1 MRAEAATRALR
12 AVLLDLDGTL
22 LDTAPDLAAAANA
35 MLAEQGLAPLPAGVI
50 RGFIGHGIA
59 HLVESCLQSSGNPL
73 ACARLEPALRSF
85 GAHYARCNGRES
97 RPFPGV
103 PEALARLR
111 AASFGLACV
120 TNKASAFT
128 TPLLDKTGLAAY
140 LDAVV
145 TADQA
150 GARKPHPAP
159 FLRACEALG
168 VAPSEALV
176 IGDSANDAE
185 GARAAGCRVL
195 LVSYGYSE
203 GRDVKS
209 LDADGVVATLGEAA
223 DRLLG
228 EAADR
233 LPGGGLARAT

>member
-1 MRAEAATRALR
+1 VVK

-50 RGFIGHGIA
+50 RGFIGRGIA
-59 HLVESCLQSSGNPL
+59 HLVERCLQSAGEYL

-85 GAHYARCNGRES
+85 GAHYRRLNGRES

-103 PEALARLR
+103 PQALARLR
-111 AASFGLACV
+111 AASLRLACV
-120 TNKASAFT
+120 TNKAQAFT
-128 TPLLDKTGLAAY
+128 TPLLAKTGLAPY
-140 LDAVV
+140 FDAVV

-159 FLRACEALG
+159 FLHACKALA
-168 VAPSEALV
+168 VAPAEATV

-195 LVSYGYSE
+195 LVTYGYNE
-203 GRDVKS
+203 GRDVRG
-209 LDADGVVATLGEAA
+209 LDADGVVETLGEAA
-223 DRLLG
+223 DLL
-228 EAADR
+228 
-233 LPGGGLARAT
+233 LSS

>member
-1 MRAEAATRALR
+1 VPPDTATRPTR

-35 MLAEQGLAPLPAGVI
+35 MLAEQGLARLPAGVI
-50 RGFIGHGIA
+50 RGFIGRGIA
-59 HLVESCLQSSGNPL
+59 HLVESCLQSSGYPL

-97 RPFPGV
+97 RTFPGV
-103 PEALARLR
+103 TEALARMR
-111 AASFGLACV
+111 AASLRLACV
-120 TNKASAFT
+120 TNKAEAFT
-128 TPLLDKTGLAAY
+128 TPLLAKTGLAPY
-140 LDAVV
+140 FDVVV

-203 GRDVKS
+203 GRDVAS
-209 LDADGVVATLGEAA
+209 LGADGVVATLGEAA
-223 DRLLG
+223 ELLLRG
-228 EAADR
+228 AAA
-233 LPGGGLARAT
+233 PSSGVAPSS